1 LTEKAIFA
9 HRYRGSPD
17 PAATSF
23 VANRS
28 ECDAYGER
36 KINTYYL
43 EAYIIVEV
51 PGKGGTGGLGREK
64 QELESG
70 GPADGAE
77 AGPAAP
83 DGKRPKV
90 DAVPG
95 AGAAGGDAAAT
106 EAD

>member
-1 LTEKAIFA
+1 LTEKAILS
-9 HRYRGSPD
+9 HRCRGSPD

-23 VANRS
+23 VARRS
-28 ECDAYGER
+28 EPDWFDEPPT
-36 KINTYYL
+36 NTYYL

-77 AGPAAP
+77 AEPAAP
-83 DGKRPKV
+83 DGKRPEV